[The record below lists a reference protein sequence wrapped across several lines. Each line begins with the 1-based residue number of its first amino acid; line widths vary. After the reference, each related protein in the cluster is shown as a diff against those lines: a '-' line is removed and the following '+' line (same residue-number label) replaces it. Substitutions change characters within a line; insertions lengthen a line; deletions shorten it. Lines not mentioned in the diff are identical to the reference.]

1 MNANDTKPSDA
12 AAPGFLRSCWDKR
25 ELLGMLAGRNL
36 KIRYKGSA
44 LGFFWS
50 LLTPLVM
57 IAIYAVFAGV
67 LGLRRELMGL
77 GGASFNY
84 LPFLVVGVVTWQFTA
99 GSLSDSLYAIA
110 GNANLV
116 KKVYFPRIILPASTV
131 VANTVNFLLT
141 FLILLAYLGLTGA
154 LRPAG
159 LAWLLPA
166 FGLHFLLCMGV
177 AFLVSTLNVFFRDT
191 EHIVGLALLAWF
203 FLSPVMYETSLQ
215 LTAAKNVL
223 PGSMCGLVFLNP
235 MTGVLAMYRKALM
248 GMDLM
253 PVVNPETGA
262 ALDPAWLLLSLAG
275 ALLVLLAGA
284 LVLRAGN
291 RRFGDVL

>member
-1 MNANDTKPSDA
+1 MNANDSNPSAA
-12 AAPGFLRSCWDKR
+12 AAPGFLRSCWEKR

-50 LLTPLVM
+50 LLTPLAM
-57 IAIYAVFAGV
+57 IAIYGVFAGV
-67 LGLRRELMGL
+67 LGLRRELLGL

-84 LPFLVVGVVTWQFTA
+84 LPFLVVGVVTWQFTS

-116 KKVYFPRIILPASTV
+116 KKVYFPRSILPASTV
-131 VANTVNFLLT
+131 LANTVNFLLT
-141 FLILLAYLGLTGA
+141 FVVLLAYLALTGA
-154 LRPAG
+154 LRVGG
-159 LAWLLPA
+159 LAWLAPA
-166 FGLHFLLCMGV
+166 FALHFVLCMGV

-191 EHIVGLALLAWF
+191 EHIVGLGLLAWF
-203 FLSPVMYETSLQ
+203 FLSPIMYETSLQ
-215 LTAAKNVL
+215 MTAVRNML
-223 PGSMCGLVFLNP
+223 PPKLYGLVFLNP
-235 MTGVLAMYRKALM
+235 MTGILAMYRKGLM

-253 PVVNPETGA
+253 PTSPATGVP
-262 ALDPAWLLLSLAG
+262 LDPAWLLLSLAG
-275 ALLVLLAGA
+275 ALLILLAGA
-284 LVLRAGN
+284 LALRAGN